1 MITIDSINILKQIS
15 VMQVDLIGERVEK
28 TKF

>member
-1 MITIDSINILKQIS
+1 MIPIDSINILKQIS